1 MTIDKSISFVT
12 AQRLKELR
20 TQKGLSHESLRK
32 ELFEKYGIDIS
43 VDSLKNY
50 EVTKD
55 SHVRAYKN
63 EGMRLSYLRCL
74 AAFYGVSSD
83 YILGI
88 SDVKNQNMD
97 IKMIV
102 ESTGLSE
109 ENVMA
114 LCLAH
119 TLSTLYLCQDDLDGR
134 IKTLEAEIKK
144 ILHLDKYPITDLSL
158 LSICFHF
165 KSLINEII
173 EASTTDEGI
182 LFDYGNLRSTA
193 PSINNFDG
201 FFDQEFQKQ
210 LADRGLTSLP
220 APQYVRF
227 MSAELAKKI
236 DRYFIEKYG
245 HGYY

>member
-1 MTIDKSISFVT
+1 MAIDRGISFVT

-20 TQKGLSHESLRK
+20 TQKGLSYEALRNK
-32 ELFEKYGIDIS
+32 LIEKYGVEIS
-43 VDSLKNY
+43 IDSLKNY
-50 EVTKD
+50 EVSKD

-74 AAFYGVSSD
+74 ADFYGVSSD

-88 SDVKNQNMD
+88 SDVKNQSMD

-109 ENVMA
+109 ENVLV

-119 TLSTLYLCQDDLDGR
+119 TLSTLYLCQDDSDEK
-134 IKTLEAEIKK
+134 IKTLEAEIKNL
-144 ILHLDKYPITDLSL
+144 LHLDKYPITGLSL
-158 LSICFHF
+158 AAICFNF
-165 KSLINEII
+165 KSLINDTIK
-173 EASTTDEGI
+173 AATTDEGI
-182 LFDYGNLRSTA
+182 IFDYGNLRATA
-193 PSINNFDG
+193 PTIDNFDG
-201 FFDQEFQKQ
+201 SFDPEFQNQ
-210 LADRGLTSLP
+210 LKDRGLTSLP

>member
-1 MTIDKSISFVT
+1 MTIDKNISFVT

-20 TQKGLSHESLRK
+20 TQKGLSYESLRK
-32 ELFEKYGIDIS
+32 ELFEKYSIDIS

-88 SDVKNQNMD
+88 SDVKNQSMD

-119 TLSTLYLCQDDLDGR
+119 TLSTLYLCQDDLDGK
-134 IKTLEAEIKK
+134 IQALEAEIKK
-144 ILHLDKYPITDLSL
+144 LLHLDKYPITDLSL

-173 EASTTDEGI
+173 EAVTKDEGL
-182 LFDYGNLRSTA
+182 LFDYGSLRSTS
-193 PSINNFDG
+193 PDIDNFDG
-201 FFDQEFQKQ
+201 SFDPEIQKQ
-210 LADRGLTSLP
+210 LAKHGFTSLP
-220 APQYVRF
+220 APQYVKF
-227 MSAELAKKI
+227 LSAELAKKI
-236 DRYFIEKYG
+236 DHYFIEKYG
-245 HGYY
+245 RGYY